1 MTLIVASLFLPHQ
14 PQFEVN
20 ASAGDTQELVEN
32 NLVKLDPISHPASP
46 VRPGWDQYRRN
57 ARSALAVPLSNM
69 RNASQE
75 SLLSLN
81 NAGNTSANIDDLV
94 SSEHFLENLTAN
106 ATASG
111 TPNPSYHTKGQMG
124 KPNLGA
130 GGSAEEF
137 FSASSNPNSARG
149 GSPVSIVSA
158 PLGGAADTP
167 DLNIQKS
174 LDMALSGSPP
184 PPQLTET
191 GSATNVA
198 SGGDSTASLL
208 KNVSKSLMTQKLEA
222 VQSNTSSKEG
232 TGSSIGGG
240 SKYNHQNTSIGTV
253 VTPKSRPLPDHYHS
267 SSIIDSRVKQMHNN
281 APVFPAMRRV
291 QQGGSGK
298 GAPKLLSRNS
308 ALNIQQPQSSRLK
321 YSQTAQRLQQETA
334 LEADLH
340 SATEVNTHEEE
351 GDAESVIDDSASA
364 QEHLVPQFGGFSTTC
379 KQRERLLK
387 SSRDLF
393 AQLPWKIVHSDKGNG
408 SLKNAVNTAIMEKT
422 TKENVKWIGTI
433 GIPTDEVPD
442 EIVDKITDTMEE
454 QYNCGVV
461 ITDDITFKGAYKNYC
476 KQILWPT
483 LQYQIPD
490 NPNSK
495 AFEDHSWEFYYKLNR
510 QFADKII
517 KEYKPGDTIWIHDYH
532 LMLVPGMVRAQYQ
545 DAKIGFFLHVSFPS
559 SEVFRCLAHREEIL
573 EGLIGANSV
582 GFQTKEYARHFLQ
595 TSNRLLTADVS
606 DDEIKY
612 DGRIISVKDI
622 PVGIDYFTLRE
633 KLKDD
638 AVDQW
643 RQLIKERWHG
653 KKLIVCRDQFD
664 RIRGLHKKMLA
675 YERFLKEN
683 PQYIESVVLVQ
694 VCIGKS
700 TDIELERQIM
710 VVVDRINSMSPN
722 ISLIQPVVFLHQ
734 ELDFPQYLAL
744 NSVADL
750 FIVTALREGMNLT
763 CHEFIGCSSDKN
775 APLILSE
782 FTGSSS
788 VLSEG
793 AQLVNPWDIR
803 QVANSI
809 KEGLEMSR
817 EEKKRNWKKMV
828 KSVINNDSDNW
839 LVTCLQN
846 INSAWEFNKERSTVF
861 NLSYETFATEYNDTS
876 KRMFIFKISEPPT
889 SRMISVLNDLAS
901 KNIVYIINSFSKTV
915 NDSLY
920 NRVNN
925 IGLIAE
931 NGAYVKLNGDW
942 YNIVEEVNWRSE
954 VVKILDDKV
963 ERLPGSYYKI
973 ADSMIRF
980 HTENADDQERVSS
993 VIGEAITHINTL
1005 FEDAGIH
1012 AYLHKNIVFVQQTGL
1027 SLNAIQFLLRFYNTA
1042 STGDNVA
1049 PMINA
1054 STNENTTSD
1063 GFTNAQT
1070 PVEFLCITG
1079 SSSPTLEPLFK
1090 MVKDQKTAGVLRYG
1104 HTIVYGDTISSYAR
1118 EHING
1123 SNGLFNILQRLL
1135 R

>member
-32 NLVKLDPISHPASP
+32 NLVKLDPRNGSRPGSP
-46 VRPGWDQYRRN
+46 VRPGWDAYKRN
-57 ARSALAVPLSNM
+57 ARSALAVPLSNVA
-69 RNASQE
+69 RNVSQE

-130 GGSAEEF
+130 GGSVEEF
-137 FSASSNPNSARG
+137 FNTSNPNSARG
-149 GSPVSIVSA
+149 GSPVLSVASA
-158 PLGGAADTP
+158 PLESGVQNNLSHAF
-167 DLNIQKS
+167 
-174 LDMALSGSPP
+174 SGSPP
-184 PPQLTET
+184 PPHLGDGTPT
-191 GSATNVA
+191 GSDT
-198 SGGDSTASLL
+198 TASLL
-208 KNVSKSLMTQKLEA
+208 KNVSKSLMTHNLESA
-222 VQSNTSSKEG
+222 VSGGVGSGS
-232 TGSSIGGG
+232 GSSVGLAARDSSSSLGG
-240 SKYNHQNTSIGTV
+240 SKYNHANTSIGTV
-253 VTPKSRPLPDHYHS
+253 VTPKSRPLPEHFPS
-267 SSIIDSRVKQMHNN
+267 SSIIDTRAKQIHHNVP
-281 APVFPAMRRV
+281 ALPAMRRV
-291 QQGGSGK
+291 QQGGAAK
-298 GAPKLLSRNS
+298 GSPKLLNRGS

-321 YSQTAQRLQQETA
+321 YSQTAQYLQTGHT
-334 LEADLH
+334 LEANLH
-340 SATEVNTHEEE
+340 SSTEVNTHNENE
-351 GDAESVIDDSASA
+351 DAAATADDSASK
-364 QEHLVPQFGGFSTTC
+364 QEYLVPQFGGFSTTC
-379 KQRERLLK
+379 KERERLLK

-393 AQLPWKIVHSDKGNG
+393 AQLPWKIVQSDKGNG
-408 SLKNAVNTAIMEKT
+408 SLKNAVNTAIIEKT
-422 TKENVKWIGTI
+422 TNENVQWIGTM
-433 GIPTDEVPD
+433 GIPTDEIPD
-442 EIVDKITDTMEE
+442 DIVQKIATTMEE
-454 QYNCGVV
+454 QYHCGVV
-461 ITDDITFKGAYKNYC
+461 VTDDITFKGAYKNYC

-495 AFEDHSWEFYYKLNR
+495 AFEDHSWEYYYHLNR

-517 KEYKPGDTIWIHDYH
+517 QVYKPGDTIWVHDYH
-532 LMLVPGMVRAQYQ
+532 LMLVPGMVRAVYPE
-545 DAKIGFFLHVSFPS
+545 AKIGFFLHVSFPS

-606 DDEIKY
+606 DDEIKF

-622 PVGIDYFTLRE
+622 PVGIDFFNLRE
-633 KLKDD
+633 KMKDE
-638 AVDQW
+638 AVAQW
-643 RQLIKERWHG
+643 CNLIKERWHG

-700 TDIELERQIM
+700 TDMELERQIM
-710 VVVDRINSMSPN
+710 VVVDRINAMSPN

-744 NSVADL
+744 NSEADL

-775 APLILSE
+775 SPLILSE

-793 AQLVNPWDIR
+793 AQLVNPWDIK

-839 LVTCLQN
+839 FITCLQN

-861 NLSYETFATEYNDTS
+861 TLSYEKFANDYNDSS
-876 KRMFIFKISEPPT
+876 KRVFIFKISEPPT
-889 SRMISVLNDLAS
+889 SRMLSVLSDLAS
-901 KNIVYIINSFSKTV
+901 KNIVYIINSFSKVV
-915 NDSLY
+915 NESLY

-931 NGAYVKLNGDW
+931 NGAYVRLNGSW
-942 YNIVEEVNWRSE
+942 YNIVEEVNWRAE

-980 HTENADDQERVSS
+980 HTENAEDQERVSS

-1005 FEDAGIH
+1005 FDDAGIH

-1027 SLNAIQFLLRFYNTA
+1027 SLNAVQFLLRYYNTA
-1042 STGDNVA
+1042 SNGDNVA

-1054 STNENTTSD
+1054 STSENTTSD
-1063 GFTNAQT
+1063 GFANAQSQ
-1070 PVEFLCITG
+1070 VEFICITG

-1090 MVKDQKTAGVLRYG
+1090 MVKDQRVAGVLRHG
-1104 HTIVYGDTISSYAR
+1104 HTIVYGDTTSSYAR

-1123 SNGLFNILQRLL
+1123 SNGLFNILQRVL

>member
-20 ASAGDTQELVEN
+20 ASAGDTQELVES
-32 NLVKLDPISHPASP
+32 NLVKLDQISHPASP
-46 VRPGWDQYRRN
+46 VRPGWEHYQRN
-57 ARSALAVPLSNM
+57 TRSALAVPM
-69 RNASQE
+69 AGIGRNVSQE

-130 GGSAEEF
+130 GGSTEEF
-137 FSASSNPNSARG
+137 FSTSNPGSARG
-149 GSPVSIVSA
+149 GSPVLSVASA
-158 PLGGAADTP
+158 PIGDTSH
-167 DLNIQKS
+167 IQNNLS
-174 LDMALSGSPP
+174 QALSGSPP
-184 PPQLTET
+184 PPPSVEGT
-191 GSATNVA
+191 GN
-198 SGGDSTASLL
+198 DSTASLL
-208 KNVSKSLMTQKLEA
+208 KNVSKSLMTHKLEDVA
-222 VQSNTSSKEG
+222 TNSRESTNSL
-232 TGSSIGGG
+232 GG
-240 SKYNHQNTSIGTV
+240 SKYNHANTSIGTA
-253 VTPKSRPLPDHYHS
+253 VTPKSRPLPGHYHS
-267 SSIIDSRVKQMHNN
+267 SSIIDNRVKQMHQNTP
-281 APVFPAMRRV
+281 ALPAMRRV
-291 QQGGSGK
+291 QQGSAGKSSPRLLNRGSTF
-298 GAPKLLSRNS
+298 
-308 ALNIQQPQSSRLK
+308 NIQQPQSSRLK
-321 YSQTAQRLQQETA
+321 YSQTAQRLQNESA
-334 LEADLH
+334 LENDLH

-351 GDAESVIDDSASA
+351 EIESVNDDSASKL
-364 QEHLVPQFGGFSTTC
+364 EYLVPQFGGFSTTC

-393 AQLPWKIVHSDKGNG
+393 AQLPWKIVQSDKGNG

-422 TKENVKWIGTI
+422 TTENVKWIGTM

-442 EIVDKITDTMEE
+442 DIIDKIANTMEE
-454 QYNCGVV
+454 QYHCGVV

-517 KEYKPGDTIWIHDYH
+517 KVYKPGDTIWVHDYH
-532 LMLVPGMVRAQYQ
+532 LMLVPGMVRAVHQH
-545 DAKIGFFLHVSFPS
+545 AKIGFFLHVSFPS
-559 SEVFRCLAHREEIL
+559 GEVFRCLAHREEIL

-595 TSNRLLTADVS
+595 TSNRLLAADVS
-606 DDEIKY
+606 EDEIKY
-612 DGRIISVKDI
+612 EGRIVSVKDI
-622 PVGIDYFTLRE
+622 PVGIDFFNLRE
-633 KLKDD
+633 KMKDES
-638 AVDQW
+638 VEEW
-643 RQLIKERWHG
+643 RSLIKERWQG

-683 PQYIESVVLVQ
+683 PQYIHSVVLVQ

-700 TDIELERQIM
+700 KDLELERQIM
-710 VVVDRINSMSPN
+710 VVVDRINAMSPN

-744 NSVADL
+744 NSEADL
-750 FIVTALREGMNLT
+750 FIVSALREGMNLT

-788 VLSEG
+788 VLSKG
-793 AQLVNPWDIR
+793 AQLVNPWDIK

-828 KSVINNDSDNW
+828 KSVIINDSDNW
-839 LVTCLQN
+839 FVSCLQS

-861 NLSYETFATEYNDTS
+861 NLSYENFENDYEDTS
-876 KRMFIFKISEPPT
+876 KRMFIFKISEPPS
-889 SRMISVLNDLAS
+889 SRMISILNDLAS
-901 KNIVYIINSFSKTV
+901 KNIVYIINSFSKAV
-915 NDSLY
+915 NENLY

-931 NGAYVKLNGDW
+931 NGAYVRLNGDW

-954 VVKILDDKV
+954 VIKILDDKV

-980 HTENADDQERVSS
+980 HTENADDQERVPS
-993 VIGEAITHINTL
+993 VIGDAITHINTL
-1005 FEDAGIH
+1005 FDDAGIH

-1027 SLNAIQFLLRFYNTA
+1027 SLNAVQFLLRFYNTA
-1042 STGDNVA
+1042 ANGDNVA

-1054 STNENTTSD
+1054 STSENTTSD
-1063 GFTNAQT
+1063 GFANAQT
-1070 PVEFLCITG
+1070 SVEFLCISG

-1090 MVKDQKTAGVLRYG
+1090 MVKDQKTAGVLRHG
-1104 HTIVYGDTISSYAR
+1104 HTIVYGDTTSSYAR

-1123 SNGLFNILQRLL
+1123 SNGLFSILQRVLK
-1135 R
+1135 